1 MGEHA
6 PRSRCLKRRVLNI
19 EMRVMVTSNRAAEFH
34 CPNCNAL
41 YKVVRLESKST
52 ERNRQ
57 ITCRSCGAP
66 LQGREGAFTLK
77 YFLIR
82 SPPEIKQRRFKT
94 ARHIRL

>member
-1 MGEHA
+1 MLRTRA
-6 PRSRCLKRRVLNI
+6 VLDI
-19 EMRVMVTSNRAAEFH
+19 EMHMMVTSNRTAEFH

-52 ERNRQ
+52 EGNRQ

-66 LQGREGAFTLK
+66 LQGREATFNLK
-77 YFLIR
+77 YFLVR
-82 SPPEIKQRRFKT
+82 SPPDIKQRRFKT